1 MKLRVIS
8 SKNDIDTLN
17 PNEKLIHLAYHA
29 SNADYLDLMKKCPRL
44 RMIQVL
50 PSYHNTMSDAIQMFM
65 DLQGIDVLDGD
76 VHGYRKDM
84 DEYFA
89 IDDITMKEIVGL
101 ADGGASME
109 DLTLQIQEKVML
121 DSDIIK
127 YIAKTRITA

>member
-8 SKNDIDTLN
+8 SKKEIDTLN
-17 PNEKLIHLAYHA
+17 PNEKMIHLAYHA

-50 PSYHNTMSDAIQMFM
+50 PLYHNTMSDAIQMFM
-65 DLQGIDVLDGD
+65 DLQGIDVLEGD

-109 DLTLQIQEKVML
+109 DLALQIQEKVML

>member
-1 MKLRVIS
+1 
-8 SKNDIDTLN
+8 
-17 PNEKLIHLAYHA
+17 
-29 SNADYLDLMKKCPRL
+29 
-44 RMIQVL
+44 VL
-50 PSYHNTMSDAIQMFM
+50 E
-65 DLQGIDVLDGD
+65 GD

-89 IDDITMKEIVGL
+89 IDDIAMKEIVGL

-127 YIAKTRITA
+127 YIAKTRITT

>member
-65 DLQGIDVLDGD
+65 DLQGIDVLEGD

>member
-1 MKLRVIS
+1 VQDYS

-65 DLQGIDVLDGD
+65 DLQGIDVLEGD

>member
-44 RMIQVL
+44 RMVQVL

-65 DLQGIDVLDGD
+65 DLQGIDVLEGD

-109 DLTLQIQEKVML
+109 DLTIQIQEKVML

>member
-1 MKLRVIS
+1 VKLRVIS

-65 DLQGIDVLDGD
+65 DLQGIDVLEGD

>member
-29 SNADYLDLMKKCPRL
+29 SNADYLDLIKKCPML

-65 DLQGIDVLDGD
+65 DLQGIDVLEGD
-76 VHGYRKDM
+76 AHGYRKDM

-109 DLTLQIQEKVML
+109 DLALQIQEKVML

>member
-8 SKNDIDTLN
+8 SKKEIDTLN
-17 PNEKLIHLAYHA
+17 PKEKLIHLAYHA

-65 DLQGIDVLDGD
+65 DLQGIDVLEGD
-76 VHGYRKDM
+76 AHGYRKDM